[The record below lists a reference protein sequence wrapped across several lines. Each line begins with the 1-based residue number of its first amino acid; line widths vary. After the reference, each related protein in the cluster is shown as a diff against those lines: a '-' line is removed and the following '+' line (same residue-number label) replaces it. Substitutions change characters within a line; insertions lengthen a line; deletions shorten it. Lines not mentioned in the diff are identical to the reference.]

1 VSLVLLIRL
10 ACAASIVAGVT
21 GPAQAQT
28 LALEGVWGNEAGC
41 KFARD
46 GDYNDEMLVLKP
58 QGVERYV
65 IGCDWLQVL
74 TAIDGSQV
82 ATGLCGHE
90 GEDYRTVETFI
101 IEKDMT
107 DPALTRIRT
116 SNGEPWGEVRKCP

>member
-1 VSLVLLIRL
+1 MRL
-10 ACAASIVAGVT
+10 TYVAAIVAGVT

-41 KFARD
+41 KFVRD
-46 GDYNDEMLVLKP
+46 GDYNNDEMLVLKP

-74 TAIDGSQV
+74 TAVDGTQV

-90 GEDYRTVETFI
+90 GEEYRSVETFI
-101 IEKDMT
+101 IGVA
-107 DPALTRIRT
+107 DPSSGIVRIST
-116 SNGEPWGEVRKCP
+116 ANGEPWGEVSKCP